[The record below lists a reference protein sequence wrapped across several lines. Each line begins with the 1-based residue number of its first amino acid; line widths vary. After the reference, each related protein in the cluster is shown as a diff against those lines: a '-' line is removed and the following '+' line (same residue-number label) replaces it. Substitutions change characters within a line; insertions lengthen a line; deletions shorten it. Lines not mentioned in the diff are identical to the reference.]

1 MAGTVAEVRIVDV
14 GGRLV
19 EVQVRESPRARLLR
33 TVWRPGEPAE
43 LVVPVGTSDR
53 AIDSALRA
61 HAPWLARQLDAER
74 TPVLDPPQLTE
85 REGRKLA
92 RELVTETIDAVAP
105 RIGVECRRISIRDTR
120 SRFGSCSSEGSLS
133 FSWRLVL
140 APRRILDYV
149 VVHELC
155 HLERRDHSPRFWALV
170 ERSLPGWRDGQAWL
184 RRHGDEVMAH
194 VPRLH

>member
-1 MAGTVAEVRIVDV
+1 MRIVDV

-53 AIDSALRA
+53 AIDSALRE
-61 HAPWLARQLDAER
+61 HAPWLARQLDFER
-74 TPVLDPPQLTE
+74 APVLDPPQLTE
-85 REGRKLA
+85 REGRVLA
-92 RELVTETIDAVAP
+92 RRLVRETIDAEAP
-105 RIGVECRRISIRDTR
+105 RIGVRCRRISIRDTR
-120 SRFGSCSSEGSLS
+120 SRFGSASSAGSLS

-155 HLERRDHSPRFWALV
+155 HLVHMNHSRRFWSLV
-170 ERSLPGWRDGQAWL
+170 ERVRPDFREQRDWLGDHGWELLAYRPPHDAL
-184 RRHGDEVMAH
+184 GDV
-194 VPRLH
+194 

>member
-1 MAGTVAEVRIVDV
+1 MRIVDV

-19 EVQVRESPRARLLR
+19 EVQVRQSPRARLLR

-43 LVVPVGTSDR
+43 LVVPMGTSDR

-61 HAPWLARQLDAER
+61 HAPWLARQLDAEQVR
-74 TPVLDPPQLTE
+74 VLDPPPLTE
-85 REGRKLA
+85 REGRKRA
-92 RELVTETIDAVAP
+92 RELVTETIDAEAP
-105 RIGVECRRISIRDTR
+105 RIGVRCGRISIRDTR

-133 FSWRLVL
+133 FSWRLAL

-155 HLERRDHSPRFWALV
+155 HLVHLDHSRRFWALV
-170 ERSLPGWRDGQAWL
+170 ERVRPDFREQRDWLGDHGWELLAYRPPLDAL
-184 RRHGDEVMAH
+184 GDV
-194 VPRLH
+194 

>member
-1 MAGTVAEVRIVDV
+1 MRIVDV

-19 EVQVRESPRARLLR
+19 EVQVRESERARLLR

-74 TPVLDPPQLTE
+74 VRVLDPPQLTE
-85 REGRKLA
+85 RRGRHLA
-92 RELVTETIDAVAP
+92 RELVDETIAVEAP
-105 RIGVECRRISIRDTR
+105 RIGVRHRRLAIRDTR
-120 SRFGSCSSEGSLS
+120 SRFGSCSSQGSLS
-133 FSWRLVL
+133 FSWRLAL

-155 HLERRDHSPRFWALV
+155 HLVHLDHSRRFWSLV
-170 ERSLPGWRDGQAWL
+170 ERARPDYREQRDWLGDHGWELLAYRPPHDAL
-184 RRHGDEVMAH
+184 GDV
-194 VPRLH
+194 

>member
-1 MAGTVAEVRIVDV
+1 VRIVDV

-61 HAPWLARQLDAER
+61 HAPWLARQLDSELVR
-74 TPVLDPPQLTE
+74 VLDPPELTE
-85 REGRKLA
+85 REGLQLA
-92 RELVTETIDAVAP
+92 RRLVRETIAAEAP
-105 RIGVECRRISIRDTR
+105 RIGVRCRRISIRDTR

-155 HLERRDHSPRFWALV
+155 HLVHLDHSRRFWSLV
-170 ERSLPGWRDGQAWL
+170 ERVRPDFREQRDWLGDHGWELLAYRPPRDAL
-184 RRHGDEVMAH
+184 GDV
-194 VPRLH
+194 

>member
-1 MAGTVAEVRIVDV
+1 MRIVEV

-74 TPVLDPPQLTE
+74 VRVLAPPPLSE

-92 RELVTETIDAVAP
+92 RELVAETIAAEAP
-105 RIGVECRRISIRDTR
+105 RIGVRCRRISIRDTR

-133 FSWRLVL
+133 FSWRLAL

-155 HLERRDHSPRFWALV
+155 HLVHLDHSRRFWSLV
-170 ERSLPGWRDGQAWL
+170 ERVRPDFREQRDWLADHGWELLAYRPPHDAL
-184 RRHGDEVMAH
+184 GDV
-194 VPRLH
+194 

>member
-1 MAGTVAEVRIVDV
+1 MRIVDV

-53 AIDSALRA
+53 AIDSALRE
-61 HAPWLARQLDAER
+61 HAPWLARQLDCER
-74 TPVLDPPQLTE
+74 APVLDPPRLTE

-92 RELVTETIDAVAP
+92 RELVRETIDVEAP

-120 SRFGSCSSEGSLS
+120 SRFGSCSSEGSMS

-155 HLERRDHSPRFWALV
+155 HLVHMNHSRRFWSLV
-170 ERSLPGWRDGQAWL
+170 ERVRPDFREQRDWLGDHGWELLAYRPPHDAV
-184 RRHGDEVMAH
+184 GDV
-194 VPRLH
+194 

>member
-1 MAGTVAEVRIVDV
+1 VRIVNV

-53 AIDSALRA
+53 AIDAALRT
-61 HAPWLARQLDAER
+61 HAPWLARQLDAELVR
-74 TPVLDPPQLTE
+74 VLDPPQLSE
-85 REGRKLA
+85 REGRALA
-92 RELVTETIDAVAP
+92 RALVRETIAAEGP
-105 RIGVECRRISIRDTR
+105 RIGVRCSRISIRDTR
-120 SRFGSCSSEGSLS
+120 SRWGSCSSQGSLS
-133 FSWRLVL
+133 FSWRLAL

-155 HLERRDHSPRFWALV
+155 HLVHLDHSRRFWSLV
-170 ERSLPGWRDGQAWL
+170 EGVRPDFREQRDWLGDHGWELLAYRPP
-184 RRHGDEVMAH
+184 REPVGDV
-194 VPRLH
+194 